1 MKNGFIEAIIQFIR
15 GLHQDTVTFTKGFV
29 IGTLGSGFVLLNAK
43 IGNGDLAFIIITK
56 LCYIGA
62 TGLITGMFVTIG
74 KKIANGIHAWWIKR
88 KKKKSTPNKQSFS
101 KNGKQDRA

>member
-1 MKNGFIEAIIQFIR
+1 MRHGFIEAFISFIK
-15 GLHQDTVTFTKGFV
+15 GLSADTVTFTKGFV

-62 TGLITGMFVTIG
+62 TGLLTGMCVTIG
-74 KKIANGIHAWWIKR
+74 KKIVNSTHNWWIKR
-88 KKKKSTPNKQSFS
+88 KKKKQKSSNNFS
-101 KNGKQDRA
+101 KNGQDKNVA